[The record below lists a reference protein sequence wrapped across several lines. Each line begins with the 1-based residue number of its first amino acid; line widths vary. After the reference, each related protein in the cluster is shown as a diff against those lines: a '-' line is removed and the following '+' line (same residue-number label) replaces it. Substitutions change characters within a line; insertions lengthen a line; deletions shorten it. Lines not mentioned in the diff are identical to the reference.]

1 MASVS
6 VEKLLDLLKRSGLV
20 ENTDQITKAL
30 GALKNE
36 SGGLVPGDPKTV
48 TNFLIEKKLITE
60 WQSEKL
66 LEGRYKGFFL
76 GKYKL
81 LGHLG
86 TGGMSSVYLADHV
99 LMQRRVAIKVLPKG
113 RVEESSYLARFKK
126 EAQAAARLDHRNIV
140 RAYDID
146 EDKGTHYLVMEF
158 VDGTDLQKLVKE
170 SGPLD
175 YELAAQYIAQAA
187 EGLQHA
193 HDADLVHRDIKPANL
208 LVDGSGT
215 VKILDMGLARLDDGD
230 DEKASLTVMHDENVL
245 GTADYLSPE
254 QAVNSHLVDGR
265 ADIYSLGCTL
275 YFILTGHPPFPEG
288 TLPQRILAH
297 QNSQPKSIRKD
308 RVDVPEELLAI
319 CEQMMDKKE
328 GNRQQS
334 AIEVAQQLVAWLK
347 SYGYDYSGSDNP
359 SGSGMS
365 AALTATSL
373 NRNLGSSDPV
383 KSNPRVQITRRKG
396 QSQKKPLVSETI
408 ADSGGNTITDTPN
421 QAANQ
426 SKKSQTQPLSSN
438 KPGDEPGDEIGG
450 PGPGSI
456 VIDTESSTKRK
467 TKTKQKGQAEKK
479 AATQPRKQ
487 SRPSKRQKRTWWD
500 SIPDWAFWA
509 IISLCVTAILLG
521 VVMAVT
527 KQGPFKKDPAP
538 SQENKVHRIPA
549 KQSELVRYCFHTDAS
564 TRFWLPERNPSK
576 SRQI

>member
-6 VEKLLDLLKRSGLV
+6 VEKLIDLLKRSGLV
-20 ENTDQITKAL
+20 ENSDQITKAL
-30 GALKNE
+30 AALKEE
-36 SGGLVPGDPKTV
+36 SGGLMPGDPKTV
-48 TNFLIEKKLITE
+48 THFLIEKKIITQ

-113 RVEESSYLARFKK
+113 RVDESSYLARFKK

-170 SGPLD
+170 NGPLD
-175 YELAAQYIAQAA
+175 YELAARYIAQAA

-208 LVDGSGT
+208 LVDVAGT

-297 QNSQPKSIRKD
+297 QNSTPKSVRQD
-308 RVDVPEELLAI
+308 RADVPDELLAI
-319 CEQMMDKKE
+319 CEQMMEKNEND
-328 GNRQQS
+328 RQQC
-334 AIEVAQQLVAWLK
+334 ALEVAQQLVAWLQ
-347 SYGYDYSGSDNP
+347 SYGYDYDGSDSP
-359 SGSGMS
+359 SSSGMS
-365 AALTATSL
+365 AALTATSI
-373 NRNLGSSDPV
+373 NRNARGSGSV

-396 QSQKKPLVSETI
+396 QTQKKPQVSDTI
-408 ADSGGNTITDTPN
+408 ADSGGNTITDKPHESGSGKSTEQTAP
-421 QAANQ
+421 A
-426 SKKSQTQPLSSN
+426 SKKKSSPPGDQSPIIIDTDTPQKKRKSKSNTEPTASN
-438 KPGDEPGDEIGG
+438 KNARRSPSVGRKK
-450 PGPGSI
+450 
-456 VIDTESSTKRK
+456 SSR
-467 TKTKQKGQAEKK
+467 
-479 AATQPRKQ
+479 R
-487 SRPSKRQKRTWWD
+487 R
-500 SIPDWAFWA
+500 IPDWLYYVFYGLCIGAL
-509 IISLCVTAILLG
+509 ILIVMKLTNSL
-521 VVMAVT
+521 
-527 KQGPFKKDPAP
+527 
-538 SQENKVHRIPA
+538 
-549 KQSELVRYCFHTDAS
+549 
-564 TRFWLPERNPSK
+564 
-576 SRQI
+576 

>member
-1 MASVS
+1 MREPSTDGVTNAAQPAEIKRSLRTTLVPHHEMANVS
-6 VEKLLDLLKRSGLV
+6 VEKLIDLLKRSGLV
-20 ENTDQITKAL
+20 ENADQISKAL
-30 GALKNE
+30 AALKNE
-36 SGGLVPGDPKTV
+36 SGGLMPGDPKTV
-48 TNFLIEKKLITE
+48 TNFLIEKKLITQ

-170 SGPLD
+170 NGPID
-175 YELAAQYIAQAA
+175 YELAARYIAQAA

-193 HDADLVHRDIKPANL
+193 HDAGLVHRDIKPANL
-208 LVDGSGT
+208 LVDGAGT

-297 QNSQPKSIRKD
+297 QNSEPKSIRLD
-308 RVDVPEELLAI
+308 RGDVPEELLAI
-319 CEQMMDKKE
+319 CERMMEKNEND
-328 GNRQQS
+328 RQQR
-334 AIEVAQQLVAWLK
+334 ALEVAQQLVAWLK
-347 SYGYDYSGSDNP
+347 SYGYEYDESDNP
-359 SGSGMS
+359 SSSGMS
-365 AALTATSL
+365 ASLTATSM
-373 NRNLGSSDPV
+373 NRSDGVADSV

-396 QSQKKPLVSETI
+396 QPLKKTAVSDTMT
-408 ADSGGNTITDTPN
+408 DSSGNTITDATGPSPRHSQKDPSTP
-421 QAANQ
+421 
-426 SKKSQTQPLSSN
+426 L
-438 KPGDEPGDEIGG
+438 
-450 PGPGSI
+450 
-456 VIDTESSTKRK
+456 
-467 TKTKQKGQAEKK
+467 AEKK
-479 AATQPRKQ
+479 PTTGPHGIGTEAIAIDTNSPTRGKPKTKPKSQAGKSEARQEGKQ
-487 SRPSKRQKRTWWD
+487 SRTSRRQKRTKKKL
-500 SIPDWAFWA
+500 IPDLAWF
-509 IISLCVTAILLG
+509 IIIGLCLGILLLLFFRKE
-521 VVMAVT
+521 A
-527 KQGPFKKDPAP
+527 Q
-538 SQENKVHRIPA
+538 Q
-549 KQSELVRYCFHTDAS
+549 
-564 TRFWLPERNPSK
+564 SK
-576 SRQI
+576 SSDQQTSRQSQGAVAEFV

>member
-1 MASVS
+1 MARVS

-30 GALKNE
+30 GALKDE
-36 SGGLVPGDPKTV
+36 SGGLLPGDPKTV
-48 TNFLIEKKLITE
+48 TDFLIEKKLITE

-158 VDGTDLQKLVKE
+158 VDGTDLQKLIKE
-170 SGPLD
+170 SGLLD

-193 HDADLVHRDIKPANL
+193 HDADIVHRDIKPANL
-208 LVDGSGT
+208 LVDGGGT

-275 YFILTGHPPFPEG
+275 YYVLTGHPPFPEG

-297 QNSQPKSIRKD
+297 QNSTPESIRKE
-308 RVDVPEELLAI
+308 RADVPEELLAI
-319 CEQMMDKKE
+319 CEQMMEKNEDD
-328 GNRQQS
+328 RQQS
-334 AIEVAQQLVAWLK
+334 AIEVAQQLVAWLQ

-359 SGSGMS
+359 SSSGMS
-365 AALTATSL
+365 AALTATAL
-373 NRNLGSSDPV
+373 NRNIGGTDPE
-383 KSNPRVQITRRKG
+383 KSNRRVQITRRKG
-396 QSQKKPLVSETI
+396 QPKKKGASDTIAAGTGNTLAETPNHLARPQQAKQKKQPATQTKPAATTQASSE
-408 ADSGGNTITDTPN
+408 G
-421 QAANQ
+421 
-426 SKKSQTQPLSSN
+426 L
-438 KPGDEPGDEIGG
+438 
-450 PGPGSI
+450 I
-456 VIDTESSTKRK
+456 VIDTDNPPKRRGSTKSKSISDPNSAKKKVSGSRK
-467 TKTKQKGQAEKK
+467 KK
-479 AATQPRKQ
+479 VR
-487 SRPSKRQKRTWWD
+487 RGW
-500 SIPDWAFWA
+500 PDWIWYVMS
-509 IISLCVTAILLG
+509 SLAVGALILIVLKL
-521 VVMAVT
+521 ANL
-527 KQGPFKKDPAP
+527 GPFHP
-538 SQENKVHRIPA
+538 
-549 KQSELVRYCFHTDAS
+549 
-564 TRFWLPERNPSK
+564 
-576 SRQI
+576 

>member
-6 VEKLLDLLKRSGLV
+6 VEKLIDLLKRSGLV
-20 ENTDQITKAL
+20 ENSDQITKAL
-30 GALKNE
+30 AALKEE
-36 SGGLVPGDPKTV
+36 SGGLMPGDPKTV
-48 TNFLIEKKLITE
+48 TQFLIEKNIITQ

-113 RVEESSYLARFKK
+113 RVDESSYLARFKK

-170 SGPLD
+170 NGPLD
-175 YELAAQYIAQAA
+175 YELAARYVAQAA

-208 LVDGSGT
+208 LVDAAGT

-297 QNSQPKSIRKD
+297 QNSTPKSVRQD
-308 RVDVPEELLAI
+308 RADVPDELLAI
-319 CEQMMDKKE
+319 CEQMMEKNEND
-328 GNRQQS
+328 RQQC
-334 AIEVAQQLVAWLK
+334 ALEVAQQLVAWLQ
-347 SYGYDYSGSDNP
+347 SYGYDYDGSDSP
-359 SGSGMS
+359 SSSGMS
-365 AALTATSL
+365 AALTATSI
-373 NRNLGSSDPV
+373 NRNARGNDPV

-396 QSQKKPLVSETI
+396 QPQKKPQVSDTI
-408 ADSGGNTITDTPN
+408 ADSGGNTITDKPHESGSGKPTEQTAP
-421 QAANQ
+421 A
-426 SKKSQTQPLSSN
+426 SRKKSSPSSDQSPIIIDTDTAQKKRKSKSNAEPTASN
-438 KPGDEPGDEIGG
+438 KNTRRSASVGRKK
-450 PGPGSI
+450 
-456 VIDTESSTKRK
+456 SSQR
-467 TKTKQKGQAEKK
+467 
-479 AATQPRKQ
+479 R
-487 SRPSKRQKRTWWD
+487 
-500 SIPDWAFWA
+500 IPDWIYYVLGGLCIGALIL
-509 IISLCVTAILLG
+509 IIMKL
-521 VVMAVT
+521 T
-527 KQGPFKKDPAP
+527 KFGPFDESADARATK
-538 SQENKVHRIPA
+538 SIVTQR
-549 KQSELVRYCFHTDAS
+549 FH
-564 TRFWLPERNPSK
+564 
-576 SRQI
+576 